1 MFGLFNILELQ
12 LAPLEHIINNC
23 VPFQIGI
30 FIRREQFFD
39 PTPIMTSME
48 QSQFSQIN
56 EHYGNN
62 RISNV
67 NETIECNNMTHTNSK
82 VRFFL
87 NFH

>member
-1 MFGLFNILELQ
+1 MMNVRTVQYTGTTISS
-12 LAPLEHIINNC
+12 
-23 VPFQIGI
+23 
-30 FIRREQFFD
+30 
-39 PTPIMTSME
+39 T
-48 QSQFSQIN
+48 

-87 NFH
+87 NFK